1 MNEMHEAN
9 RKGWDAVSPG
19 WQRGIDRR
27 KHWRKY
33 PEDPSLAFSTRELA
47 HLSEMTGKKV
57 CVLGS
62 GDNLAVF
69 ALAGMG
75 AQVTSVDI
83 SQTQLD
89 IAQQRSKELNL
100 SIDFIRSDVIDL
112 SEIPDESFDLVYT
125 GGHVAVWVSDIEL
138 YYNEACRIIKPYGL
152 FIVYEYHPFRKLWA
166 EDSKGLRLEIGYFDQ
181 GPHKYD
187 RSEEAP
193 EKGPLPSFEFHWA
206 VSDLVTAFLEAG
218 LSLVEMAEERDQ
230 PQRWESAPM
239 TGLPA
244 NLLLVGRKQ

>member
-27 KHWRKY
+27 KDWRRY
-33 PEDPSLAFSTRELA
+33 PEDPSLAFTPRELE

-75 AQVTSVDI
+75 ARVTSVDI

-89 IAQQRSKELNL
+89 IAKQRSKELSL
-100 SIDFIRSDVIDL
+100 SIDFVRSDVIDL
-112 SEIPDESFDLVYT
+112 GEIPGESFDFVYT
-125 GGHVAVWVSDIEL
+125 GGHVAVWVSDIAL
-138 YYNEACRIIKPYGL
+138 YYNEASRIIKPDGL
-152 FIVYEYHPFRKLWA
+152 FIVHEYHPFRRLWA
-166 EDSKGLRLEIGYFDQ
+166 EDPNGLRLEVGYFDQ

-193 EKGPLPSFEFHWA
+193 EKGPLPSFEFHWT
-206 VSDLVTAFLEAG
+206 VSDLVTALLGAR
-218 LSLVEMAEERDQ
+218 LSLVEMTEEGDQ
-230 PQRWESAPM
+230 PQGWESAPM

-244 NLLLVGRKQ
+244 NLLLVGRKR